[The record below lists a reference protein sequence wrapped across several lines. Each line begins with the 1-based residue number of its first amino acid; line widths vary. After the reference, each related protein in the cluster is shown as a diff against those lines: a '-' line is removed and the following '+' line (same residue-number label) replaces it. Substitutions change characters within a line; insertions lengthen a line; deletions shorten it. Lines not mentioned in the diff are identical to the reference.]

1 MRGTKRLVTITA
13 MAAGVVAWLAGCGTG
28 STSSGVVGNST
39 IKICTEL
46 PVSGADTSAG
56 KPAENGATLAIKQ
69 ANDKKTIPG
78 YTLVA
83 VHYDD
88 VGPSGTHDGPTGANN
103 IRQAIGDALIAA
115 CVGPFNS
122 AVAQAEMPLA
132 NFAPLG
138 LISPSNTN
146 PSLTKPSY
154 GALGTLRP
162 TNKVTYFRVSTTD
175 DKQGPAN
182 ADYLFKTLKLTKVY
196 IIDDTEVYGKGIADA
211 FQAEWTSLGGTVLGH
226 VGLDKTHTDF
236 KPELTAA
243 AAKGPDVIYYGGT
256 DSDGGTLVRQQ
267 MGSVPGLEKTV
278 YAGGDGLQTD
288 SFKTTTGAAGVGTIV
303 TVASVNPD
311 VLPTAA
317 AFKSDFTKMFPNAAD
332 YGAYSA
338 NAYDAANIEIQA
350 IKAAIAG
357 GARNPKDSSDSTGAK
372 AFRQAVI
379 DQIAKTSYD
388 GVTGH
393 TTFDINGD
401 TTNRV
406 ISIYK
411 LGSDGWDFVTQLTV

>member
-1 MRGTKRLVTITA
+1 MRGTKRLVTYGAIL
-13 MAAGVVAWLAGCGTG
+13 AGVVAWLAGCGTG
-28 STSSGVVGNST
+28 SSTGVAGNTT

-46 PVSGADTSAG
+46 PVSGADTSSG

-69 ANDKKTIPG
+69 ANDKHTIPG

-103 IRQAIGDALIAA
+103 IRQAIGDALVAA
-115 CVGPFNS
+115 CLGPFNS

-162 TNKVTYFRVSTTD
+162 TGKVTYFRVSTTD

-182 ADYLFKTLKLTKVY
+182 ADYLYKTLSLKKVY
-196 IIDDTEVYGKGIADA
+196 IIDDTEVYGKGIADT
-211 FQAEWTSLGGTVLGH
+211 FSDEWKSLGGTVLGR

-236 KPELTAA
+236 RPNLTAA
-243 AAKGPDVIYYGGT
+243 AALGPDVIYYGGT

-267 MGSVPGLEKTV
+267 MVGIAGLEHTV

-288 SFKTTTGAAGVGTIV
+288 SFAKTTGAAGIGTIV

-317 AFKSDFTKMFPNAAD
+317 AFKADFTKLFPNAAD

-338 NAYDAANIEIQA
+338 NAYDGTNIIIQA
-350 IKAAIAG
+350 IKSAIAG
-357 GARNPKDSSDSTGAK
+357 GAKNPKDSNDSTGAK

-379 DQIAKTSYD
+379 DQIAKISYD
-388 GVTGH
+388 GVTGK

-411 LGSDGWDFVTQLTV
+411 LGADGWDFVTQLTV

>member
-1 MRGTKRLVTITA
+1 MRGTKRLVTFAALTA
-13 MAAGVVAWLAGCGTG
+13 TVAWLVAGCGTG
-28 STSSGVVGNST
+28 STSGAVGNST

-46 PVSGADTSAG
+46 PVSGADTSSG
-56 KPAENGATLAIKQ
+56 KPTENGATLAIKQ
-69 ANDKKTIPG
+69 ANDKHTIPG

-103 IRQAIGDALIAA
+103 IRQAIGDALIAV
-115 CVGPFNS
+115 CTGPFNS

-182 ADYLFKTLKLTKVY
+182 ADYLYKTLNLHKVY
-196 IIDDTEVYGKGIADA
+196 IIDDTEVYGKGIADT
-211 FQAEWTSLGGTVLGH
+211 FQAEWQTLGGTVLGR

-267 MGSVPGLEKTV
+267 MGSVAGLEHTV
-278 YAGGDGLQTD
+278 YAGGDGLETD

-303 TVASVNPD
+303 TVASVNPSL
-311 VLPTAA
+311 LPTFTN
-317 AFKSDFTKMFPNAAD
+317 FKADFTKMFPNASD
-332 YGAYSA
+332 YGDYSA
-338 NAYDAANIEIQA
+338 NAFDATNIEIQA
-350 IKAAIAG
+350 IKAAIAA
-357 GARNPKDSSDSTGAK
+357 GAHNPKDSSDSTGAK

-379 DQIAKTSYD
+379 DQIAKTNYQ
-388 GVTGH
+388 GVTG
-393 TTFDINGD
+393 TTSFDINGD
-401 TTNRV
+401 TNNRW

-411 LGSDGWDFVTQLTV
+411 LGASDWEFITQLQV

>member
-1 MRGTKRLVTITA
+1 MRGTKRLVTYGAIL
-13 MAAGVVAWLAGCGTG
+13 AGVVAWLAGCGTG
-28 STSSGVVGNST
+28 STAAVAGNTT

-46 PVSGADTSAG
+46 PVSGADQSAG
-56 KPAENGATLAIKQ
+56 LPAQNGATLAVKQ
-69 ANDKKTIPG
+69 ANANHTIPG
-78 YTLVA
+78 YTIVLQN
-83 VHYDD
+83 YDD
-88 VGPSGTHDGPTGANN
+88 VGPSGTHDATTGANN
-103 IRQAIGDALIAA
+103 IRKAIGDALIGV
-115 CVGPFNS
+115 CMGPFNS
-122 AVAQAEMPLA
+122 AVAAAEMPVA
-132 NFAPLG
+132 NNAPLG

-154 GALGTLRP
+154 GQLGTLRP
-162 TNKVTYFRVSTTD
+162 SGKVTYFRVSTTD

-182 ADYLFKTLKLTKVY
+182 ADYLYKTLKLTKVY

-211 FQAEWTSLGGTVLGH
+211 FEAEWKSLGGTVLGH

-267 MGSVPGLEKTV
+267 MGQVPGLEHTV

-288 SFKTTTGAAGVGTIV
+288 SFAKTTGAAGIGTIV

-317 AFKSDFTKMFPNAAD
+317 TFKADFTKQFPNAAD

-338 NAYDAANIEIQA
+338 NGYDATNIAIQA

-357 GARNPKDSSDSTGAK
+357 GAKNPKDSNDAAGAK
-372 AFRQAVI
+372 LFRQAVI
-379 DQIAKTSYD
+379 DQIAKISYD